1 MPFCRR
7 FERGAGSSDEAN
19 SVVEPAEHVGMRI
32 GCTRGF
38 CFPGPDREVVGN
50 RNGRASP
57 RAAAVCHLE
66 TLERVCEGLKVRMWE
81 VLKDAEA

>member
-7 FERGAGSSDEAN
+7 LERGAGSSDEAN

-32 GCTRGF
+32 GCTSGF

-57 RAAAVCHLE
+57 RAAAVC
-66 TLERVCEGLKVRMWE
+66 TWQPWSGYAEG
-81 VLKDAEA
+81 